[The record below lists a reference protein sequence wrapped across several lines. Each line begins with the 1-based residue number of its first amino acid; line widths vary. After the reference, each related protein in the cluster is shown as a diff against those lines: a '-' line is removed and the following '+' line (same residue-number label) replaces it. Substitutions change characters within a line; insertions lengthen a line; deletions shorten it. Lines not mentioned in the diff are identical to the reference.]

1 MYLRIS
7 DDKKTNQEDS
17 CTVMYSPLSEFIP
30 ICIISSM
37 LKVSPPGI
45 EYATIYRPISSSSVT
60 SITSKD
66 HGSERLIEYTSK
78 PLYFFSYETY
88 IIGAELSIKSSYSR
102 A

>member
-60 SITSKD
+60 SITSKA
-66 HGSERLIEYTSK
+66 HGSERPIEYTSK
-78 PLYFFSYETY
+78 SLYLFFPNQYTLGRKRRLRQE
-88 IIGAELSIKSSYSR
+88 
-102 A
+102 